1 MLLTRT
7 ASPIATPMIARCF
20 PSVEATVRRVFVPA
34 SANVYCSV
42 SPGVSPWVRRMRSP
56 SL

>member
-20 PSVEATVRRVFVPA
+20 PSVEATAQGLRAGVGEGVLL
-34 SANVYCSV
+34 
-42 SPGVSPWVRRMRSP
+42 GVSA
-56 SL
+56 